1 MSKSKVTLGGDRVG
15 SGNRMKQ
22 EMHNY
27 YRSNHNLSCSRVTS
41 MAPGVLYPIYTTMG
55 LTGDTFDI
63 DLSAFMRTLP
73 TEGPMYGAFKLQLDV
88 YSADARLYQAI
99 LHNNTVEIGMDMN
112 QVLLPKIEL
121 GTNVKR
127 INPSK
132 PQIKEQIAR
141 NALLNYIGIS
151 GIGNVT
157 GQSIPDGGVPVT
169 RKFNALPI
177 LAYYDIFKNY
187 YANKQEENAYV
198 IANGDYEQQVQA
210 TSSVTK
216 IEFLINNE
224 WVNVTN
230 SSTEYQIADRGNQ
243 EGNVTAIRVYGENL
257 FVDNQYNF
265 TLNLENSE
273 ISDYK
278 NPNNTLYW
286 MPINKQNTF
295 VQIETTFEEL
305 DLYPYLIPSYIIP
318 NTKNETVIVKSNTIN
333 LKPFELKNIDTMR
346 KRLLGVWDLGEEFVI
361 DESETLLPYKCLTEK
376 DDLSG
381 SEHYNESKNVYP
393 MQGLVVKTY
402 QSDMFNNWLETEW
415 VNKITS
421 RSAVNVTN
429 GSFTID
435 ALNMAKKIYNLYNRI
450 SIQGGSYDDWQ
461 QAAYGQD
468 VYGKCEKPV
477 YHGGMSSEIIFD
489 EVVSSVAGKDGEG
502 ENQPLGTLG
511 GRGNLSTR
519 KGGHVIIKCREHC
532 VIMIMASLT
541 PRVCYS
547 EGNTWFMNLD
557 TLDDFHKPEFDQ
569 IGFQD
574 MIGEHMAW
582 WDTKINMLQGGLVQ
596 QTSYGKQPA
605 WLHYMTDVDRV
616 YGDFAQPDGK
626 AYMVLQRL
634 YDVDETTGNIKDVT
648 TYIDPSKYNYPF
660 AVTDLTAQNFWGFF
674 NFDIKA
680 RRLMSAKQI
689 PNV

>member
-27 YRSNHNLSCSRVTS
+27 FRSNHNLSCSRVTS

-88 YSADARLYQAI
+88 FTADARLYQAI

-112 QVLLPKIEL
+112 QVLLPKIQL

-127 INPSK
+127 LNPSK

-157 GQSIPDGGVPVT
+157 GQSIPDSGVPVT

-177 LAYYDIFKNY
+177 LTYYDIFKNY

-198 IANGDYEQQVQA
+198 IANGDYEEQQEI
-210 TSSVTK
+210 TSSITSYEIVNGVEVGDTDLPNSILLLFRRNGSIK
-216 IEFLINNE
+216 IF
-224 WVNVTN
+224 
-230 SSTEYQIADRGNQ
+230 
-243 EGNVTAIRVYGENL
+243 GENL
-257 FVDNQYNF
+257 VANGKPNFDYIVEGDEPIDSNDPTITENFAFTNLQSNMITMEYVGEEETLSVD
-265 TLNLENSE
+265 
-273 ISDYK
+273 IRK
-278 NPNNTLYW
+278 NTY
-286 MPINKQNTF
+286 
-295 VQIETTFEEL
+295 
-305 DLYPYLIPSYIIP
+305 
-318 NTKNETVIVKSNTIN
+318 NETIIVKSNAIN
-333 LKPFELKNIDTMR
+333 LKPFELKNIDIMR
-346 KRLLGVWDLGEEFVI
+346 KRLLGSWDLGEEFVI
-361 DESETLLPYKCLTEK
+361 DNTEELLPYKCLTEK
-376 DDLSG
+376 DDLTG

-415 VNKITS
+415 VNKITA

-429 GSFTID
+429 GSFTMD

-450 SIQGGSYDDWQ
+450 AIQGASYDDWQ

-477 YHGGMSSEIIFD
+477 YHGGMSSEVTFD
-489 EVVSSVAGKDGEG
+489 EVVSSVAGMDGEG

-557 TLDDFHKPEFDQ
+557 TMDDFHKPEFDQ

-582 WDTKINMLQGGLVQ
+582 WDTKINMQQGGLVQ

-660 AVTDLTAQNFWGFF
+660 AVTDITAQNFWGFF

-689 PNV
+689 PNI